1 MEKRYYWLKFKED
14 FFGSKR
20 IKKLRKMAGG
30 DTYVIIYLKMQ
41 LKALR
46 TNGVLEFTGLED
58 NFADELAL
66 DIEENPE
73 DVRIV
78 VTYLLTY
85 GLCECSDNVH
95 YFLPWV
101 KENTGSETASTQ
113 RSRDSRKRK
122 KLQCNTTATQLQ
134 QICNATETQL
144 QQPCNVEKEIEKE
157 IDIESETEKNS
168 KTISKEMVSCTDV
181 QRVIEAWNGLGLGQ
195 VRKVVH
201 GTQREQLLKKRIKDY
216 GADEVL
222 RAVGNVKESTFLN
235 GNNSKGWI
243 ITFDWFIKPNNFQKV
258 LEGNYAERIGKSKLD
273 DTYAMLER
281 WANSDES

>member
-1 MEKRYYWLKFKED
+1 MSEGKRYYWLRLKDD
-14 FFGSKR
+14 FFNSKR
-20 IKKLRKMAGG
+20 IKKLRAIAGG

-41 LKALR
+41 LLAMKTDGILR
-46 TNGVLEFTGLED
+46 WTGLEEK
-58 NFADELAL
+58 FADELAL
-66 DIEENPE
+66 DLDESPD
-73 DVRIV
+73 DVE
-78 VTYLLTY
+78 VTLMYLLKT
-85 GLCECSDNVH
+85 GLAETNDHIS
-95 YFLPWV
+95 YFLPYAI
-101 KENTGSETASTQ
+101 ENTGSEGASAQ
-113 RSRDSRKRK
+113 RVREFRERQA
-122 KLQCNTTATQLQ
+122 LQCNADVTHMKRL
-134 QICNATETQL
+134 CNG
-144 QQPCNVEKEIEKE
+144 EKEIEKE

-195 VRKVVH
+195 VRKVVP

-216 GADEVL
+216 GVDEVL

-273 DTYAMLER
+273 ETYAMLER